1 MALREPE
8 GRLDGGLRDPLE
20 DQRLDHVGV
29 DAPICLVADVENAVS
44 RRVED
49 LGGVLMCLEA
59 HSALP
64 GLAGV
69 AREDLLHPGVPRHR
83 FLVDAAVERDLGFAS
98 REREAG
104 TEDAD
109 VGVGTLRHLVPEH
122 RVLLELGERLRP
134 EILHEQLARIG
145 VGDDEQSCRRMRLGD
160 AVLDLSLRCAIA
172 HALGDLVLVPRRRL
186 VPLEDELLHPDRDTR
201 LGRLHDHEQ
210 MSLLVEQ
217 VQLLRGGVIRRD
229 EEGDESESLGHHL
242 DGSDELVPILL
253 LHHEDEGALMQLH
266 RVDERSDDGGTAAAE
281 GDLGRECGLHLD
293 LLSPLKVHPV
303 TAGSACPWEG
313 QCSNLSQKPNLVNLC
328 SFCYPLAIARSG

>member
-1 MALREPE
+1 LRDFRSNKNTEKHNAPHRVSVWGGWKSKGKERGELLLADGDGLADERRVGSEARPRLARVVALREPE

-145 VGDDEQSCRRMRLGD
+145 VGDDQQSCRRMHLGD
-160 AVLDLSLRCAIA
+160 AVPDLSLRCAIA
-172 HALGDLVLVPRRRL
+172 HALADLVLVPRRRL
-186 VPLEDELLHPDRDTR
+186 VPLEDELLHPDRETR

-210 MSLLVEQ
+210 MSSPC
-217 VQLLRGGVIRRD
+217 RAD
-229 EEGDESESLGHHL
+229 
-242 DGSDELVPILL
+242 
-253 LHHEDEGALMQLH
+253 
-266 RVDERSDDGGTAAAE
+266 TAPAW
-281 GDLGRECGLHLD
+281 RC
-293 LLSPLKVHPV
+293 HP
-303 TAGSACPWEG
+303 P
-313 QCSNLSQKPNLVNLC
+313 
-328 SFCYPLAIARSG
+328 R